1 MVSKNDNADFYKGL
15 EEQLVDSQ
23 QWPGPYLF
31 KFIVKSDSSH
41 IETIRFFF
49 QTMDANFT
57 VKHSS
62 KKNFVSLSA
71 KVLMESPK
79 AVIVIYRKMGQLDGV
94 MAL

>member
-1 MVSKNDNADFYKGL
+1 MVSKKDNEDFYKRL

-23 QWPGPYLF
+23 QWPGTYLF

-41 IETIRFFF
+41 IERIRSFF
-49 QTMDANFT
+49 QTMDAHFT

-62 KKNFVSLSA
+62 KRNFVSLSA

-79 AVIVIYRKMGQLDGV
+79 AVTEIYRKMSQLEGV